1 MGEIYKHTL
10 NNKIYVGYTRYTSN
24 FRLKQHINAALN
36 GKPGHFYNAIRL
48 YGSENIITEVLE
60 HCPDTELQNQEKFWI
75 KKLKANDPKIG
86 YNKTDGGD
94 GGPIRIGM
102 KNSEEQRRKSSEAQK
117 CKPKRNKGNCGKYIK
132 SDEHKQKLSDSVN
145 GRIWVSN
152 VNTGLEHQIRKEDL
166 QKYLDDGYMLGRK
179 ARDFSNDKRNVIISE
194 EQKKKISESI
204 EGRIHIHNE
213 HESKMVSLEEF
224 ENNYQHQGY
233 KRGRK

>member
-1 MGEIYKHTL
+1 M
-10 NNKIYVGYTRYTSN
+10 
-24 FRLKQHINAALN
+24 
-36 GKPGHFYNAIRL
+36 
-48 YGSENIITEVLE
+48 
-60 HCPDTELQNQEKFWI
+60 
-75 KKLKANDPKIG
+75 
-86 YNKTDGGD
+86 
-94 GGPIRIGM
+94 
-102 KNSEEQRRKSSEAQK
+102 
-117 CKPKRNKGNCGKYIK
+117 
-132 SDEHKQKLSDSVN
+132 SDSVN

-204 EGRIHIHNE
+204 KGRIHIHNE